1 MLRPEYL
8 AGAADSV
15 VEVYSQV
22 EQDIAEDI
30 ARRIVKN
37 GGMTQT
43 ARWQAYKGREFGFF
57 QEDVDMIMSKA
68 SPKAKREIQEIMA
81 EAAEMSLS
89 YDDSIYISAGLSP
102 TAIRKSPAM
111 MAMLLQGTDSTLAL
125 IGNFTKTTAIM
136 STIGFNNILDRAYMQ
151 ILSGAFD
158 PNTAIRRAVKEIAS
172 KGVDKIAYPS
182 GASTSVEAAVRR
194 AVTTGVNQ
202 SVAKLQLA
210 RAEEMGCNL
219 VETSSH
225 AGARPTHAEWQGQ
238 VFCIKGHHKH
248 YGDFY
253 KETGYGTGD
262 GLCGW
267 NCYHSFFPYFEGLST
282 PSFSRDPAKE
292 FLGKDNDEMYR
303 EQQKQRYYERQIRA
317 AKKECIVYNAAMES
331 ATNDTLKDELYQ
343 DFQKASVK
351 LKQRE
356 AALQRFI
363 DETGRTRLREREST
377 GKWNRSISS
386 KAVWANKRRKR

>member
-267 NCYHSFFPYFEGLST
+267 NCYHSFFPFFEGLST
-282 PSFSRDPAKE
+282 PSFSSVVPLYSLNFGAFAA
-292 FLGKDNDEMYR
+292 FLLRVVLPQTFVTTELDAFLLLMY
-303 EQQKQRYYERQIRA
+303 QK
-317 AKKECIVYNAAMES
+317 S
-331 ATNDTLKDELYQ
+331 ASMFPCNP
-343 DFQKASVK
+343 V
-351 LKQRE
+351 
-356 AALQRFI
+356 
-363 DETGRTRLREREST
+363 
-377 GKWNRSISS
+377 
-386 KAVWANKRRKR
+386 

>member
-68 SPKAKREIQEIMA
+68 SPKAKKEIQEIMA

-125 IGNFTKTTAIM
+125 LGNFTKTTAIM

-225 AGARPTHAEWQGQ
+225 AGARPTHGRSFAL
-238 VFCIKGHHKH
+238 KGIISTMVISTKKPATALAMD
-248 YGDFY
+248 YAA
-253 KETGYGTGD
+253 GTAITA
-262 GLCGW
+262 
-267 NCYHSFFPYFEGLST
+267 FFP
-282 PSFSRDPAKE
+282 
-292 FLGKDNDEMYR
+292 
-303 EQQKQRYYERQIRA
+303 I
-317 AKKECIVYNAAMES
+317 
-331 ATNDTLKDELYQ
+331 LKDCPRLPSAEIR
-343 DFQKASVK
+343 QKNFSAKITMKCTV
-351 LKQRE
+351 
-356 AALQRFI
+356 
-363 DETGRTRLREREST
+363 
-377 GKWNRSISS
+377 SS
-386 KAVWANKRRKR
+386 KSKDTMNGR

>member
-68 SPKAKREIQEIMA
+68 SPKAKREIPEIMA

-267 NCYHSFFPYFEGLST
+267 NCYHSFFPFFEGLST

-303 EQQKQRYYERQIRA
+303 EQQQQRYYERQIRA

>member
-267 NCYHSFFPYFEGLST
+267 NCYHSFFPFFEGLST

-303 EQQKQRYYERQIRA
+303 EQQQQRYYERQIRA